1 MTLQEATNLV
11 NQIYDTMSVSFG
23 PFDIRSKVITQ
34 NELRSDGLQVI
45 AWLCKTNPALPPLG
59 DPNP

>member
-1 MTLQEATNLV
+1 MTQQEATNLV

-34 NELRSDGLQVI
+34 NES
-45 AWLCKTNPALPPLG
+45 PL
-59 DPNP
+59 